1 MKLVQVRVIT
11 DCYPGL
17 SFSCKLHT
25 TMHGYVENVVPFVK
39 ALLLF
44 LQRTRV
50 VYSNY
55 IVNRSVVV
63 RYVEDDDI
71 DHSKRYGLQNWTL
84 YSEGNHS
91 TYGLSMLAGS
101 RPLPAPNQTYDFR
114 YYVRAKCDTGIYGL
128 KPFRLQAFLFSR
140 DVDQYLYVL
149 SLVNTSYINPLL
161 QSSLSSSGLSSY
173 LSSGLKST
181 GNLVCPFM
189 HNHSLTIMPVVNIVF
204 SEARL
209 DEMSIDH
216 RVKWLRS

>member
-1 MKLVQVRVIT
+1 
-11 DCYPGL
+11 L
-17 SFSCKLHT
+17 S
-25 TMHGYVENVVPFVK
+25 
-39 ALLLF
+39 A
-44 LQRTRV
+44 
-50 VYSNY
+50 
-55 IVNRSVVV
+55 
-63 RYVEDDDI
+63 
-71 DHSKRYGLQNWTL
+71 
-84 YSEGNHS
+84 
-91 TYGLSMLAGS
+91 LAGS
-101 RPLPAPNQTYDFR
+101 RPLSQPNQTYDFR
-114 YYVRAKCDTGIYGL
+114 YYVRAKYDTGIYGL

-216 RVKWLRS
+216 RVKWSR